1 MSSALMAST
10 TPAELRLTSIDFATD
25 ERIPLTS
32 ITSTSLLGCASW
44 ANALFAEIAD
54 AKTAA
59 TEHASLVF
67 LYMMVCVLMVN
78 FSVLCGVHPTRLYFA
93 ACRC

>member
-67 LYMMVCVLMVN
+67 LYMMVCVLIVN
-78 FSVLCGVHPTRLYFA
+78 FNAPYGVHPTWLFLTA
-93 ACRC
+93 FRC

>member
-1 MSSALMAST
+1 
-10 TPAELRLTSIDFATD
+10 
-25 ERIPLTS
+25 
-32 ITSTSLLGCASW
+32 
-44 ANALFAEIAD
+44 D

-78 FSVLCGVHPTRLYFA
+78 FSVLCGAPHKALFRSMSLLIHQDDAICKIPQIYLTFF
-93 ACRC
+93 

>member
-1 MSSALMAST
+1 MSSALIAST

-44 ANALFAEIAD
+44 ANALLAEIAD

-67 LYMMVCVLMVN
+67 LYMMVCVLKVSFN
-78 FSVLCGVHPTRLYFA
+78 ALYGVHPKKRFLTAF
-93 ACRC
+93 RC

>member
-67 LYMMVCVLMVN
+67 LYMMVCVLIVN
-78 FSVLCGVHPTRLYFA
+78 FNVPCGVHPTWLSLTAF
-93 ACRC
+93 RC